1 MRRAAGHFQ
10 IQTAWLSWYK
20 SKPTLL
26 LSSGRER
33 ETPPVLY
40 LYATGA
46 ALRTGTSRKGA
57 RTTGKKTNLKLMYR
71 FPWKKLWLVIE
82 KKSLGSRA
90 SSDVL
95 IQRRYCLNKESHIE
109 KYSFIGFNVSF
120 YVCGFYV
127 LSSVTMWRTKF
138 FESWICRQC
147 CICGVLVTGM

>member
-1 MRRAAGHFQ
+1 MIPLKWGGRLVTFRFKQLDWVDIRANQRCCCHLGERERR
-10 IQTAWLSWYK
+10 
-20 SKPTLL
+20 L
-26 LSSGRER
+26 LSSTYMPPAPLWEQER
-33 ETPPVLY
+33 
-40 LYATGA
+40 A
-46 ALRTGTSRKGA
+46 
-57 RTTGKKTNLKLMYR
+57 GKKTNLKLMYR

-82 KKSLGSRA
+82 KKPLGSRA

-95 IQRRYCLNKESHIE
+95 IQRRYCLNKKSHIE